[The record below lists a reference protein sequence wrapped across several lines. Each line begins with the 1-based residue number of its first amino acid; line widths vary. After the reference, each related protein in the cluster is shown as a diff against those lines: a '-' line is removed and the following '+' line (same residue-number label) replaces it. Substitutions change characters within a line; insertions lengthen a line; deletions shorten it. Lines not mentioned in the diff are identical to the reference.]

1 MKMTLCFMLISVL
14 LVSMWVPVVNP
25 TTSDKLSSELLSK
38 DNLAPNVA
46 LSYVP
51 HSEIYI
57 DGDYDF
63 NATAVG
69 EGWEGDGS
77 SETPFLIQGYEIEG
91 EDPISIQNTRYHFE
105 ILDCNFTWAGNA
117 IYLGNVTNGYIE
129 NCLIDI
135 PSTGISMRNVTG
147 IDVVGCDINVHPS
160 YGYRGVYMDD
170 AIDCSISSCMI
181 QGVTGS
187 DAGIEGRSSE
197 GITLFNNTVFDFD
210 EHGIYFEG
218 SHDID
223 ILNNTVYWNEGAFDP
238 CGIYLS
244 SGELANI
251 VGNNIT
257 ANSDN
262 GISLVD
268 MDNVTITENH
278 IVDNWIHGI
287 RVDGSDYC
295 IIQDNYIVGNGEGI
309 DTGPECGVFVA
320 RSDYCQIIENEFW
333 DNVLSS
339 ISLVISNFAY
349 VFNNY
354 MNHSYDSG
362 IDVYMSHNA
371 SILANEIYNSDGLG
385 VAPGCGIVVEYS
397 NDTQLLDN
405 ILDHNSENGIRIYQS
420 HHGELHANRISDSE
434 LYGIHMIAATEWYI
448 SHNII
453 YDNGGPGIL
462 LDETLD
468 NYLWYNDIGWS
479 GEFLVVDNGVNQ
491 WNYTGVGNWYSD
503 YGGTGVYNFT
513 SGPGTDFYPSTSL
526 VLGTTTPLEYEVGT
540 IGNTMTWAASAL
552 NPGPY
557 ELLIDGVS
565 QGFETWNGDTIAADV
580 DGLPVGVYNVTLIAY
595 HLSGHWLANQSTL
608 TVVDTEGPV
617 LSVTPVDQT
626 LEYNEAL
633 SYQIEASDPSGID
646 SWAVND
652 TTNFAISAT
661 GLLTNAT
668 TLAPGIYYV
677 EITVTD
683 AFSHSTSVT
692 MMITVN
698 ELVPPVQ
705 PLDPTIMLAIG
716 GAGVGVV
723 IILIVFVLKKK
734 GT

>member
-14 LVSMWVPVVNP
+14 LVSMWVPVLNP

-57 DGDYDF
+57 IGDDDL

-69 EGWEGDGS
+69 EGWDGDGS
-77 SETPFLIQGYEIEG
+77 SETPFLIQGYEIGG
-91 EDPISIQNTRYHFE
+91 ENPIYIRNTRYHFE
-105 ILDCNFTWAGNA
+105 ILDCNLTNGDTA
-117 IYLGNVTNGYIE
+117 ISLDNVTNGYIE
-129 NCLIDI
+129 NCLI
-135 PSTGISMRNVTG
+135 SNSRTGIGLFNVTG
-147 IDVVGCDINVHPS
+147 IDIVGCDIAIKLSSV
-160 YGYRGVYMDD
+160 YRGISMDD
-170 AIDCSISSCMI
+170 AINCSISSCVI
-181 QGVTGS
+181 QGVSGT
-187 DAGIEGRSSE
+187 DAGIYGQYSE
-197 GITLFNNTVFDFD
+197 VIELFNNTVFDFD
-210 EHGIYFEG
+210 EHGIYFT
-218 SHDID
+218 SSNNID

-287 RVDGSDYC
+287 NVDSSDYC
-295 IIQDNYIVGNGEGI
+295 LIQDNYIAGHGEGLI
-309 DTGPECGVFVA
+309 EGPECGVFIA
-320 RSDYCQIIENEFW
+320 WSDYCQIVDNEFW
-333 DNVLSS
+333 WNAHNS
-339 ISLVISNFAY
+339 ISLGYSNFAY

-354 MNHSYDSG
+354 MNHSWDSG

-385 VAPGCGIVVEYS
+385 IGPACGIVVDWS
-397 NDTQLLDN
+397 NDTQILDN
-405 ILDHNSENGIRIYQS
+405 ILDHNSENGIRVYES

-434 LYGIHMIAATEWYI
+434 LYGIHMVSATEWYI

-453 YDNGGPGIL
+453 YDNGGPGIV
-462 LDETLD
+462 LDDTLD

-479 GEFLVVDNGVNQ
+479 GEFLVVDNGDNQ

-503 YGGTGVYNFT
+503 YGGIGYYNVTG
-513 SGPGTDFYPSTSL
+513 SGSGIDFYPSTSL
-526 VLGTTTPLEYEVGT
+526 YLGTTTPLEYEVGT

-565 QGFETWNGDTIAADV
+565 QGLETWDGNAIAADV
-580 DGLPVGVYNVTLIAY
+580 DGLPVGVYNVTLIVY

-617 LSVTPVDQT
+617 LSVTPVDQI

-633 SYQIEASDPSGID
+633 SYQIEASDPSGVD

-652 TTNFAISAT
+652 TANFAISAS

-668 TLAPGIYYV
+668 NLTPGVYYV

-683 AFSHSTSVT
+683 AFSHSTSA
-692 MMITVN
+692 
-698 ELVPPVQ
+698 
-705 PLDPTIMLAIG
+705 TIMIFVGEAVTPPIDPAMLALGIG
-716 GAGVGVV
+716 GAGAVIV
-723 IILIVFVLKKK
+723 IILIVFVVKKK